1 MVLKTETL
9 ARSVLKRL
17 IAQLAPKRLSQLRD
31 LSKLLN
37 KMKSIMNSDFI
48 RNVLLFVG
56 DRDH

>member
-17 IAQLAPKRLSQLRD
+17 ITQLAPKRLSQLRD

-37 KMKSIMNSDFI
+37 KVKSIMNSDFI
-48 RNVLLFVG
+48 RSVLLFVG